1 MSNAKWLIVFW
12 TVDGVRARRYVHRH
26 AHPSVHVSRAR
37 PRAFRFLGLV

>member
-1 MSNAKWLIVFW
+1 MADSLLDGGM
-12 TVDGVRARRYVHRH
+12 VDGVRARRYVHRH